1 MVVVPVIALLIS
13 VPAAFAATPKQI
25 AEDLADGRL
34 DGRYSRGD
42 MQAFLRDATVQG
54 YGGPIAGPAAGVAGV
69 QSPESAAVAGAQ
81 SPSAGGGGQA
91 QAPSR
96 RQGQPLAAV
105 QRQGRLPFTG
115 VDLVLLS
122 AAGALL
128 IAVGLGTRWL
138 ARHNA

>member
-1 MVVVPVIALLIS
+1 MVVPVIALLIS

-25 AEDLADGRL
+25 ATDLADGRL
-34 DGRYSRGD
+34 DGRYSRAD
-42 MQAFLRDATVQG
+42 MQAFLKDATVQG
-54 YGGPIAGPAAGVAGV
+54 YGGPIAGPAGVAGV
-69 QSPESAAVAGAQ
+69 QSPESAGTAGVQ

-128 IAVGLGTRWL
+128 IAVGLSTRWL